1 MVNMALPV
9 SARRRL
15 FTTEEYEQ
23 MIRAGI
29 LREDDRV
36 ELLRGEILEMAPIG
50 LRHSACVSRLSKL
63 LERTVGERAIVW
75 VQNPVL
81 LPDHSMPQPDVTL
94 LRWRDDF
101 YARSRPIPQ
110 DVLLLVEVADTSL
123 VLDRTAKVPL
133 YAQAGIP
140 EMWLVN
146 LIEDTIEV
154 YRQPQG
160 QQYARVSTVGRGQS
174 LAFALPGMPEVS
186 LRVDDILGTN
196 G

>member
-1 MVNMALPV
+1 M
-9 SARRRL
+9 
-15 FTTEEYEQ
+15 
-23 MIRAGI
+23 
-29 LREDDRV
+29 
-36 ELLRGEILEMAPIG
+36 
-50 LRHSACVSRLSKL
+50 
-63 LERTVGERAIVW
+63 
-75 VQNPVL
+75 
-81 LPDHSMPQPDVTL
+81 
-94 LRWRDDF
+94 
-101 YARSRPIPQ
+101 
-110 DVLLLVEVADTSL
+110 EVADTSP

-160 QQYARVSTVGRGQS
+160 QQYAQVSTVGRGQS

-186 LRVDDILGTN
+186 LRVDDIPGTN